1 MKEASALGVVVI
13 GRNEGDRLKACLASL
28 ATRQVAIVY
37 VDSGSCDGSVAHAA
51 AVGASVVELDR
62 ARPFSAARARNAGF
76 HELCST
82 HPSLRFVQF
91 VDGDC
96 LVDAGWLPSALRA
109 LTSQPDVAVVCGR
122 RRERFPEQSL
132 WNRLCDIEWD
142 MPVGEAEACGGDCL
156 VRRDAFEAVGG
167 FDEEMI
173 AGEEPELCLRLRQ
186 RGWRILRLADEMT
199 LHDAAMTRFGAWW
212 RRAIR
217 AGHAYAETTLKHGFA
232 SGRYGIR
239 PLLSA
244 CFWALALP
252 ALALALAPWTR
263 GLTLLLLLAGYGLLA
278 WRVRRWYRTYGSSRD
293 VDALALL
300 LVLTKAAHL
309 EGARR
314 FAVACLLG
322 RSRQLIEYKS
332 SGEARTG

>member
-1 MKEASALGVVVI
+1 MTEVSELGVVVI

-28 ATRQVAIVY
+28 AQRGLAIVY
-37 VDSGSCDGSVAHAA
+37 VDSGSRDGSVTHAVGA
-51 AVGASVVELDR
+51 GASVVELDST
-62 ARPFSAARARNAGF
+62 RPFSAARARNAGF
-76 HELCST
+76 RQLCIAY
-82 HPSLRFVQF
+82 PNLRFVQF

-96 LVDAGWLPSALRA
+96 LVDAGWLPSALRT

-122 RRERFPEQSL
+122 RRERFPEHSL
-132 WNRLCDIEWD
+132 WNRLCDIEWN

-156 VRRDAFEAVGG
+156 VRREAFEAAGG
-167 FDEEMI
+167 FDEAMI

-186 RGWRILRLADEMT
+186 RGWRILRLPDEMT

-217 AGHAYAETTLKHGFA
+217 AGHAYAETAAKHGSA
-232 SGRYGIR
+232 SGRYGVR

-252 ALALALAPWTR
+252 VLALALAPWTS
-263 GLTLLLLLAGYGLLA
+263 GLTVLLLPAGYGFLA
-278 WRVRRWYRTYGSSRD
+278 WRVRRRYRGHGTPRD
-293 VDALALL
+293 IDAQALL
-300 LVLTKAAHL
+300 LVLTKVAHL

-314 FAVACLLG
+314 FALARLLG
-322 RSRQLIEYKS
+322 RSRQLIEYKDP
-332 SGEARTG
+332 EPRVE